1 MAAIDVADAPIMVGT
16 RPPPE
21 RARLLLRRG
30 PGDNPFESIP
40 LAAFEQPVWK
50 QVSPLGSAWLIN
62 DPPGLKRVL
71 LDNVANYPKTDLEQ
85 RAFRALFGDGLLSS
99 EGETWRT
106 HRRLM
111 APSFDPRSVAG
122 YVPAM
127 VDCSVE
133 LAAAWAALPE
143 GAEIDVSNEMTNV
156 TLQIICRAMFS
167 SDGGEM
173 ATMTGSALSR
183 GADEAFNFGILDIL
197 PIIGPKRM
205 AKKERLMGEIF
216 APLDGAIGRLIEAR
230 RADPGKTDLLG
241 RLVAALDEETGAKLS
256 PAEVRDEVLTI
267 FVAGHETTASAM
279 TFAFYVLSQRP
290 DWERKLHAEL
300 AEVLGGRP
308 PTEAD
313 LPKLTLTR
321 RIIEETMRLYPPA
334 PGLSARVAKEADE
347 VAGVKIRK
355 GGTVIISSWVLH
367 RHRTLWDNPEHFDPD
382 RFLPERS
389 VGRHRFAYLPFGG
402 GPRVCI
408 GQAMAMTEATLI
420 LATLAQRFRLHLRPG
435 HQVAIQQRITIRPRD
450 GLPMTLEPR
459 RTA

>member
-1 MAAIDVADAPIMVGT
+1 MTAIDVANAPYMVGT
-16 RPPPE
+16 KPPPM
-21 RARLLLRRG
+21 RAPLLLRQNM
-30 PGDNPFESIP
+30 GDNPFERLP
-40 LAAFEQPVWK
+40 LIAYEQRAWK
-50 QVSPLGSAWLIN
+50 VSPFSNAWMIS
-62 DPPGLKRVL
+62 DPAGLKRVL

-85 RAFRALFGDGLLSS
+85 RFFRALFGDGLLSA
-99 EGETWRT
+99 EPEKWRA

-111 APSFDPRSVAG
+111 APSFNLHSVAG
-122 YVPAM
+122 YIPAM

-133 LAAAWAALPE
+133 MADAWTAQPE
-143 GAEIDVSNEMTNV
+143 GSEIDVSNEMTNV
-156 TLQIICRAMFS
+156 TLQIICRAMFG

-173 ATMTGSALSR
+173 ATVTGSSLAR

-197 PIIGPKRM
+197 PVIGPPRVR
-205 AKKERLMGEIF
+205 KKERMMGELF
-216 APLDGAIGRLIEAR
+216 APLDGAIARLIEAR
-230 RADPGKTDLLG
+230 KADPGKTDLLG

-300 AEVLGGRP
+300 AEVLGGRA

-313 LPKLTLTR
+313 LPKLGLTR
-321 RIIEETMRLYPPA
+321 RVIEETMRLYPPA
-334 PGLSARVAKEADE
+334 PGLSARVAKQADE
-347 VAGVKIRK
+347 VAGVKIPK
-355 GGTVIISSWVLH
+355 GGNVIISPWVLH
-367 RHRTLWDNPEHFDPD
+367 RHRALWDNPEHFDPD

-389 VGRHRFAYLPFGG
+389 AGRHRFAYLPFGG

-420 LATLAQRFRLHLRPG
+420 LATVAQRFRLHLKPG
-435 HQVAIQQRITIRPRD
+435 HEVAIQNRVTIRPRD
-450 GLPMTLEPR
+450 GLPMRVER
-459 RTA
+459 R

>member
-1 MAAIDVADAPIMVGT
+1 MSAIDVAEAPYMVGT
-16 RPPPE
+16 KPPPK
-21 RARLLLRRG
+21 RAPLLLRQNV
-30 PGDNPFESIP
+30 GDNPFERLP
-40 LAAFEQPVWK
+40 LIAFEQPVWK
-50 QVSPLGSAWLIN
+50 VSRFSNTWMIN
-62 DPPGLKRVL
+62 DPAGLKRVL

-85 RAFRALFGDGLLSS
+85 RFFRALFGDGLLSA
-99 EGETWRT
+99 EPDKWRA

-111 APSFDPRSVAG
+111 APSFSPPSVAS
-122 YVPAM
+122 YAPAM
-127 VDCSVE
+127 VECSVE
-133 LAAAWAALPE
+133 MADAWSTLRE

-156 TLQIICRAMFS
+156 TLQIICRAMFG

-173 ATMTGSALSR
+173 AQVTGSSLSR

-197 PIIGPKRM
+197 PIIGPPRVR
-205 AKKERLMGEIF
+205 KKERMMGEIF
-216 APLDGAIGRLIEAR
+216 APLDGAIARLIEAR
-230 RADPGKTDLLG
+230 KANPKPDLLG

-290 DWERKLHAEL
+290 DWERRLHAEL

-334 PGLSARVAKEADE
+334 PGLSARRAIAADE
-347 VAGVKIRK
+347 VAGVRIPK
-355 GGTVIISSWVLH
+355 GAQIIVSSWVLH
-367 RHRTLWDNPEHFDPD
+367 RHRALWDNPEHFDPD

-389 VGRHRFAYLPFGG
+389 AGRHRFAYLPFGG

-408 GQAMAMTEATLI
+408 GQAMAMTEAMLI

-435 HQVAIQQRITIRPRD
+435 HQVAIQNRVTIRPRD
-450 GLPMTLEPR
+450 GLPMTLER
-459 RTA
+459 R